1 VNKLKQF
8 FIKLGDHPIYKK
20 LLKEPLTYVAGA
32 VLLAVFQIAHFAALG
47 SGWGVTS
54 AFANWGTWIYK
65 ALGGDASGW
74 VYYASE
80 KMQKELNTSFL
91 ADGASIRNLGIV
103 LGAFAATLFASQ
115 FKIKK
120 IKSLRQVVII
130 AAILGGLL
138 MGYGARLANGCNIGA
153 LFTAIASFSLSGWV
167 FGGFLLVG
175 AFLGSKLLAKYF
187 M

>member
-1 VNKLKQF
+1 MKQF

-91 ADGASIRNLGIV
+91 ADGGTYAILALYWDPFPQRYLHH
-103 LGAFAATLFASQ
+103 
-115 FKIKK
+115 
-120 IKSLRQVVII
+120 SLRSRRSSLCGRSLRLFL
-130 AAILGGLL
+130 AA
-138 MGYGARLANGCNIGA
+138 C
-153 LFTAIASFSLSGWV
+153 
-167 FGGFLLVG
+167 
-175 AFLGSKLLAKYF
+175 
-187 M
+187 